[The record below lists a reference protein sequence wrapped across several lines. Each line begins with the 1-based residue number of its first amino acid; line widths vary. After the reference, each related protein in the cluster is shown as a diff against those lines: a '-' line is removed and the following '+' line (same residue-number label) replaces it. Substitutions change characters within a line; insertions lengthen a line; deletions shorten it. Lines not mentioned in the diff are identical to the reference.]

1 MCGVTMKKK
10 NPAILLLC
18 LSAFIMMLFTAC
30 SAQTISTKKL
40 RDIDFTVVDEDD
52 IPEALEEM
60 IDEKEDKPFKLTYA
74 DNGELYIAVGYG
86 EQPTTGYSI
95 QVKELYESENAIYI
109 HTNLIGPA
117 KDEKIIERE
126 TKAYIVIKTEFIDKN
141 VVFQ

>member
-1 MCGVTMKKK
+1 MKKK
-10 NPAILLLC
+10 ILTILTLSLSAILVVLV
-18 LSAFIMMLFTAC
+18 TAC
-30 SAQTISTKKL
+30 SVQTISTEKL

-52 IPEALEEM
+52 IPEPLEEM
-60 IDEKEDKPFKLTYA
+60 IDEREDKPFKLTYA
-74 DNGELYIAVGYG
+74 DNGVLYIAVGYG

-117 KDEKIIERE
+117 KDEKIIEKE
-126 TKAYIVIKTEFIDKN
+126 TKALIVIKTEFIDKN

>member
-1 MCGVTMKKK
+1 MKKK
-10 NPAILLLC
+10 IQTILTLS
-18 LSAFIMMLFTAC
+18 LSAIFVVLFTAC
-30 SAQTISTKKL
+30 SSQTISTEKL

-52 IPEALEEM
+52 IPEPLEEM
-60 IDEKEDKPFKLTYA
+60 IDEREDKPFKLTYA
-74 DNGELYIAVGYG
+74 DNGVLYIAVGYG

-117 KDEKIIERE
+117 KDEKIIEKE
-126 TKAYIVIKTEFIDKN
+126 TDPYIVIKTEFIDKN

>member
-1 MCGVTMKKK
+1 MKKK
-10 NPAILLLC
+10 ILAILTLS
-18 LSAFIMMLFTAC
+18 LSAILVMLAAGC
-30 SAQTISTKKL
+30 SAETLSTRKL

-52 IPEALEEM
+52 IPEPLEEM
-60 IDEKEDKPFKLTYA
+60 IDEREDKPFKLTYA

-126 TKAYIVIKTEFIDKN
+126 TKALIVIKTEFIDKN

>member
-1 MCGVTMKKK
+1 MKKRFLI
-10 NPAILLLC
+10 ILALSLATTFITLL
-18 LSAFIMMLFTAC
+18 TAC
-30 SAQTISTKKL
+30 TAEKLSTEKL

-52 IPEALEEM
+52 IPEPLEEM
-60 IDEKEDKPFKLTYA
+60 IDEREDKPFKLTYA
-74 DNGELYIAVGYG
+74 DNGVLYIAVGYG

-126 TKAYIVIKTEFIDKN
+126 TEPYIVIKTEYIDKN

>member
-1 MCGVTMKKK
+1 MKKLII
-10 NPAILLLC
+10 AILAISICMSLVLL
-18 LSAFIMMLFTAC
+18 ATGC
-30 SAQTISTKKL
+30 SAETLSTEKL

-60 IDEKEDKPFKLTYA
+60 IDEKEEKPFKLTYA
-74 DNGELYIAVGYG
+74 DNGDLYIAVGYG
-86 EQPTTGYSI
+86 QQPTTGYSI

-117 KDEKIIERE
+117 KDEKIVERE
-126 TKAYIVIKTEFIDKN
+126 TEPYIVIKTEYIDKN